1 VSSSSLLL
9 GLSSLFGTLVSLAL
23 EGALLVL
30 ALTTIRRHRPEAS
43 LFLAASAGVTLF
55 VSLTASVAY
64 PLLARLFSTDD
75 YVKATALAGLFFTLL
90 RGAAGVLLLVGLVRL
105 ATPSPSEDPT
115 RYQ

>member
-30 ALTTIRRHRPEAS
+30 ALTTVRRHRPEAS
-43 LFLAASAGVTLF
+43 LLLAASAGVTLF
-55 VSLTASVAY
+55 GSLTSFVAY
-64 PLLARLFSTDD
+64 PLLARFFSPED
-75 YVKATALAGLFFTLL
+75 YVKATAVAGLFFTLL
-90 RGAAGVLLLVGLVRL
+90 RATSGVLLLAGLVRL
-105 ATPSPSEDPT
+105 ATPPASEDPT